1 MTRAPA
7 SSRQIQV
14 QVGARRGSLVSAQGD
29 DLSLPHGKLSGRER
43 QVAHERFVGIL
54 VCAHRLLYGR
64 GERDDVPIYGGQPVG
79 VVHVD
84 HLPVSPVEHRH
95 ARHIPGGHAPH
106 GLARHA
112 LRLDVDSVM
121 EMVRPQLPEVRAQQQ
136 GEVEGRSETVFGRM
150 LLRPSAQCGEERKRQ
165 CKFAHHSS
173 IPFRRISYPT
183 IHQATPPPF

>member
-1 MTRAPA
+1 MP
-7 SSRQIQV
+7 V
-14 QVGARRGSLVSAQGD
+14 
-29 DLSLPHGKLSGRER
+29 
-43 QVAHERFVGIL
+43 
-54 VCAHRLLYGR
+54 
-64 GERDDVPIYGGQPVG
+64 YGGQPVG

-173 IPFRRISYPT
+173 PSTSSATASAPPSGRSIFFTFFNTLISRTFRTSRITSFCNASKATVP
-183 IHQATPPPF
+183 IHVFFSRLYRQR